1 MERNFWTWVMDVL
14 VVQIVVMVL
23 WLYTISKA
31 IKLYTLNRTAF
42 YISIIPQLTV
52 LKIVL
57 SKAFD
62 KNFHIDFQRTLP
74 AYNPKKKSIYYNLK
88 FICNYLL
95 YCLWNPVAGRY
106 PWVPMTLT
114 MGLLSKVKI
123 YLIPFQVSE
132 TIFTECE

>member
-74 AYNPKKKSIYYNLK
+74 AYNPKKNQFTITSNLYAIICFTIYE
-88 FICNYLL
+88 
-95 YCLWNPVAGRY
+95 
-106 PWVPMTLT
+106 TL
-114 MGLLSKVKI
+114 
-123 YLIPFQVSE
+123 
-132 TIFTECE
+132 

>member
-1 MERNFWTWVMDVL
+1 MERHFWTWVMDVL

-88 FICNYLL
+88 FICNICFTVYE
-95 YCLWNPVAGRY
+95 
-106 PWVPMTLT
+106 TL
-114 MGLLSKVKI
+114 
-123 YLIPFQVSE
+123 
-132 TIFTECE
+132 